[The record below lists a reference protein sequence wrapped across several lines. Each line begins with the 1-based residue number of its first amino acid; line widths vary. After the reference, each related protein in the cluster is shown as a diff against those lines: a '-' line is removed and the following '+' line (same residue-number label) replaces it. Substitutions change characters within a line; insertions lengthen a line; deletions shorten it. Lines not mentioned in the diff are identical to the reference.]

1 MNVRN
6 AQCTLA
12 VALLLCTAG
21 TQAEVIDK
29 IASIERLW
37 ITDAVIAAVA
47 AVVTYV
53 LAARVAPAVVMT
65 MLAGAFAWP
74 PVIPPEFMPEA
85 MAHYGPLYAAHAQ
98 AAALLVPLAV
108 VAAFGLRRFT
118 LGRAE
123 PKSAA

>member
-12 VALLLCTAG
+12 FALLLCTAG

-29 IASIERLW
+29 LASIERLW

-53 LAARVAPAVVMT
+53 LAARFAPAVVVT
-65 MLAGAFAWP
+65 LLAGGFAWP
-74 PVIPPEFMPEA
+74 PVIPAEFLPEA
-85 MAHYGPLYAAHAQ
+85 LAHYGPFYAAHAQ
-98 AAALLVPLAV
+98 AAALLVPIAV
-108 VAAFGLRRFT
+108 VAAFGLRR
-118 LGRAE
+118 LALSRAE